1 MPNRFE
7 QTKSK
12 NLSHCHVPFNFS
24 VNDCAVQMAVLIDSI
39 TQSGAHVQ
47 HRNTYSCRTH
57 NLPFLNAKF
66 MAIRTT
72 QDQPHMQQSARTAKH
87 APCCKQQLLALHKT
101 GVLCFSSRL
110 LISSHTAQLH
120 NDNMTNGCES
130 SPHHSQGVLGNVTF
144 YGVRHLF

>member
-1 MPNRFE
+1 MPNRFK

-12 NLSHCHVPFNFS
+12 NRSHCHVPFNFS
-24 VNDCAVQMAVLIDSI
+24 VNDCAIQMAVLFDSI
-39 TQSGAHVQ
+39 TQYGAHVQ

-66 MAIRTT
+66 MAIRTKQRST
-72 QDQPHMQQSARTAKH
+72 QAYSHAHMQLSARTAKH
-87 APCCKQQLLALHKT
+87 APYCKQQLLVLHKT

-120 NDNMTNGCES
+120 NDNMTNGCE
-130 SPHHSQGVLGNVTF
+130 HGL
-144 YGVRHLF
+144 